1 MKDCWSRLECLA
13 WFLNFKWQVWW
24 CIFDKGTNVLQA
36 YQITSLAEI
45 LGTFHSKN
53 NPVWNFRN
61 STCPMEGYIP
71 VAQSRS
77 ISHHTFEYCVCNSQ
91 ACTIYR
97 WAALGTTIDFCQM
110 KRDIPVWMTKMT
122 GPVKVDHLH
131 RWSQIFWLDQ
141 SKMVCFI
148 LISNQNIQNF
158 WGKRRVPSQTCT
170 LQPISYIWS
179 H

>member
-36 YQITSLAEI
+36 YQTTSLAEI

-53 NPVWNFRN
+53 NPVWNFGN
-61 STCPMEGYIP
+61 STCPMEGIFQLRSP
-71 VAQSRS
+71 DPLATTHLNIVCVIVRLAQ
-77 ISHHTFEYCVCNSQ
+77 
-91 ACTIYR
+91 YR

-131 RWSQIFWLDQ
+131 RWSQIFWSDQ